1 MSKKIS
7 VADVKIIDTVEQRA
21 EIASF
26 FNQCVDKADS
36 LL

>member
-21 EIASF
+21 EIRYRIVKHI
-26 FNQCVDKADS
+26 N
-36 LL
+36 